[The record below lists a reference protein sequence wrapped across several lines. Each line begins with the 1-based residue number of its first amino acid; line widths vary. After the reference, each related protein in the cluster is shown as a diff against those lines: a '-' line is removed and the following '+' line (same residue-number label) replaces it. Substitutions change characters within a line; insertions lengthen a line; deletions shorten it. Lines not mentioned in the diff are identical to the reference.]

1 VLADFDVMSDLDQVV
16 QLRSTPNNGCLER
29 AAVDARVR
37 ANFHVILD
45 YDSSNLRKFDMSG
58 TILDEPKSVR
68 ADDGACVN
76 NYAATN
82 VDISIDHNAR
92 EKTAIVAYI

>member
-16 QLRSTPNNGCLER
+16 QLRSTPNDGCLER

-45 YDSSNLRKFDMSG
+45 DDSSNLRKFGMTG

-68 ADDGACVN
+68 PDNGACVN
-76 NYAATN
+76 NHAATN
-82 VDISIDHNAR
+82 VDVSIDYNAR
-92 EKTAIVAYI
+92 EKAAVAAHI